1 MRALIVYESLYGNT
15 HIIANSIAE
24 GLRDK
29 ACDVHI
35 VPVTRATATMAR
47 DTDLLIVGGP
57 THMHGMTS
65 GPSRRMGAE
74 AAVKPGSGLD
84 LEPDAAGPGLR
95 AWLHGIGP
103 ASALP
108 AAAFD
113 TRLEGSAL
121 LTGRASQGI
130 AHRLRQH
137 GYDLVVPAKSF
148 LVSKQNALLEGEAQR
163 ARTWGAALAFTGARS
178 ATRRPAEPAG

>member
-1 MRALIVYESLYGNT
+1 MQALVVYESMYGNT
-15 HIIANSIAE
+15 HVIASNIKD
-24 GLRDK
+24 GLR
-29 ACDVHI
+29 ATHEVTL
-35 VPVTRATATMAR
+35 VPVAEATPELVSHA
-47 DTDLLIVGGP
+47 DLLVVGGP

-65 GPSRRMGAE
+65 GSSRRMGAE
-74 AAVKPGSGLD
+74 AAGKPGSGLD
-84 LEPDAAGPGLR
+84 LEPDATGPGLR
-95 AWLHGIGP
+95 EWLHSIEP
-103 ASALP
+103 ANALP

-148 LVSKQNALLEGEAQR
+148 LVSKQNALLEGEAQ
-163 ARTWGAALAFTGARS
+163 LARS
-178 ATRRPAEPAG
+178 WGVYAVGSS

>member
-29 ACDVHI
+29 ACDVEV
-35 VPVTRATATMAR
+35 VPVTRAAAEMAR

-65 GPSRRMGAE
+65 GSSRRMGAE
-74 AAVKPGSGLD
+74 AAGKPGSGLE
-84 LEPDAAGPGLR
+84 LEPAAAGPGLR
-95 AWLHGIGP
+95 EWLHGIGLGN
-103 ASALP
+103 AIP

-113 TRLEGSAL
+113 TRFEGVAL

-137 GYDLVVPAKSF
+137 GYYLVVPAKSF
-148 LVSKQNALLEGEAQR
+148 LVSKQNALLQGEAER
-163 ARTWGAALAFTGARS
+163 ARSWGAELAYTVGPIGHA
-178 ATRRPAEPAG
+178 AAH

>member
-1 MRALIVYESLYGNT
+1 MRALIVYESMYGNT
-15 HIIANSIAE
+15 HVVANCIAE

-29 ACDVHI
+29 ACDVTV
-35 VPVTRATATMAR
+35 VPVSRATAEMAVG
-47 DTDLLIVGGP
+47 TDLLVVGGP
-57 THMHGMTS
+57 THVHGMASDT
-65 GPSRRMGAE
+65 SRRMAAE
-74 AAVKPGSGLD
+74 AAAKPGSDLS
-84 LEPDAAGPGLR
+84 LEPGSSGMGLR
-95 AWLHGIGP
+95 DWLHDIGTGQ
-103 ASALP
+103 AIP

-148 LVSKQNALLEGEAQR
+148 LVSKQNALLEGEAQL
-163 ARTWGAALAFTGARS
+163 ARSWGAALAFTAGPIGHTPAR
-178 ATRRPAEPAG
+178 

>member
-35 VPVTRATATMAR
+35 VPVTRATAEMAR

-65 GPSRRMGAE
+65 GSSRRMGAE
-74 AAVKPGSGLD
+74 AAGKPGSGLD

-95 AWLHGIGP
+95 EWLHGIGP

-113 TRLEGSAL
+113 TRFEGSRSSPGGPA
-121 LTGRASQGI
+121 RASPTGSASTATI
-130 AHRLRQH
+130 WSPRR
-137 GYDLVVPAKSF
+137 
-148 LVSKQNALLEGEAQR
+148 R
-163 ARTWGAALAFTGARS
+163 ASW
-178 ATRRPAEPAG
+178 

>member
-1 MRALIVYESLYGNT
+1 MAAR
-15 HIIANSIAE
+15 H
-24 GLRDK
+24 
-29 ACDVHI
+29 
-35 VPVTRATATMAR
+35 RATN
-47 DTDLLIVGGP
+47 
-57 THMHGMTS
+57 
-65 GPSRRMGAE
+65 
-74 AAVKPGSGLD
+74 
-84 LEPDAAGPGLR
+84 
-95 AWLHGIGP
+95 
-103 ASALP
+103 ALP

-163 ARTWGAALAFTGARS
+163 ARSWGASLAFTAGRWPRAG
-178 ATRRPAEPAG
+178 PLKPAG